1 MTNTRFNKLW
11 DLLHKSGYVEFL
23 NHGNKLSLSLAP
35 NLYGTDVILE
45 AENGYYKN
53 VVLSHWCKDRF
64 REILVD

>member
-11 DLLHKSGYVEFL
+11 DLLHKSGYVEFID
-23 NHGNKLSLSLAP
+23 HGNELSLSLAS
-35 NLYGTDVILE
+35 NLYGTNAVLKI
-45 AENGYYKN
+45 ENGGKN